1 MSADALSRVH
11 GNRLSRCRPL
21 LGTYVEISLQGELTD
36 AQLIELS
43 SLGFAAI
50 THIQDLMSF
59 HSAASELTRINRLA
73 HIEPQPINKHTYQ
86 LLENALQIIAQS
98 KGVFDVT
105 VGAALVKQQLLPNH
119 GFCLSDKPNW
129 QAIQLQPEAVFFTQ
143 PLQLD
148 LGGIAKG
155 FAVDKAFE
163 TIVQAAGEC
172 ANNLQITIN
181 AGGDMRMSHWQN
193 QTVGIR
199 DSEHPERIIPVPLKN
214 SSLATSANY
223 FLTPEFLTEN
233 ALTARA
239 GIYSPHSQTPLLSKR
254 SFSVFANCC
263 TLADALTKVLA
274 LMENPAPLFAALQA
288 EAQVL

>member
-1 MSADALSRVH
+1 MS
-11 GNRLSRCRPL
+11 NRLSRCRPL
-21 LGTYVEISLQGELTD
+21 LGTYVEISLQGELAD
-36 AQLIELS
+36 SQLIELS
-43 SLGFAAI
+43 TQGFAAI
-50 THIQDLMSF
+50 EQIQNLMSF
-59 HSAASELTRINRLA
+59 HSPASELTRINRYA
-73 HIEPQPINKHTYQ
+73 HIEPQPINKLTYE
-86 LLENALQIIAQS
+86 LLSQALLISAQS
-98 KGVFDVT
+98 QGVFDIT
-105 VGAALVKQQLLPNH
+105 LGAALVKREMLPDH
-119 GFCLSDKPNW
+119 GFCQSDKPNW

-163 TIVQAAGEC
+163 AIVQAAGKL
-172 ANNLQITIN
+172 NDLQITIN
-181 AGGDMRMSHWQN
+181 AGGDMRMSHWQG

-199 DSEHPERIIPVPLKN
+199 NPERPERIIPVPLKN
-214 SSLATSANY
+214 SALATSADY
-223 FLTPEFLTEN
+223 FLTQEFLTDN

-239 GIYSPHSQTPLLSKR
+239 GIYSPHSQTPLLTKR